1 MRATA
6 ADEWVKLGK
15 REGKNKAVSTCGKNV
30 EVLKSAGKVQQQE
43 ILPRWNF
50 SLDLAR
56 DVHVRTFFFGF
67 IDIILFCINQSLK
80 TETEGYLNTVR

>member
-1 MRATA
+1 MG
-6 ADEWVKLGK
+6 EIGKK
-15 REGKNKAVSTCGKNV
+15 REKEQSSKYVQENV

-43 ILPRWNF
+43 NLPSWNF

-56 DVHVRTFFFGF
+56 DVHVRTFYFGF
-67 IDIILFCINQSLK
+67 IDIILLCINQSLK